1 MSLCN
6 IYLIFCVLDDS
17 EAEVADEQP
26 VPMSTDNSEASSG
39 QPDKRTSKKRMS
51 ELDQFW
57 NIELY

>member
-17 EAEVADEQP
+17 EAAVADEQP

-39 QPDKRTSKKRMS
+39 QTYKGTPMKRIS
-51 ELDQFW
+51 ELDHFC
-57 NIELY
+57 NIGL